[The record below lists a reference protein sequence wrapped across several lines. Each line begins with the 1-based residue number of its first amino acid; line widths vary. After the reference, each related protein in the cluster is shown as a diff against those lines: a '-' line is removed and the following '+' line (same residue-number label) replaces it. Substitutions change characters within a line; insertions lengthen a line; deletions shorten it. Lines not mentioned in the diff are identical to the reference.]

1 MSPGELGL
9 VNPGPTGRVYVDIT
23 SHRVDRDADRAR
35 ARRTMD
41 RATTTTATTTNDRAD
56 GYVVI
61 RATGLTTDGRARATV
76 ESEAMETLE
85 RAIEA
90 SARLER
96 ARARSGGKGGKGKRT
111 RPACEF
117 PVETTVWHVD
127 RREDGGAPRAEDGEF
142 MVTLL
147 SSVRRY
153 MTQPPLKRAR
163 EHGHGAPPT
172 SKDGRASTEL
182 RSGHDAVHAQIAPGV
197 PFVEAKIFGQ
207 TADDPFMIRPNISN
221 ETLRTLLGRAVGKYL
236 AEEREPYPVLP
247 KQDAQIQIAHGAHG
261 MACHVLA
268 IRALGHSSADF
279 SMSLDEQGCLY
290 VRCEPAEI
298 RPADPASKVGRPFEM
313 VCQFPTLVDLLTC
326 RCVYQN
332 EVLYVIAY
340 PRSPKSR
347 ALRLSAP
354 VMAQDIIGDK
364 PEENGAPGTSAHAI
378 SGPSS
383 DGGQK
388 NERPIE
394 LPSTSPVRAP
404 EARADATGDRGV
416 VGTNRSGDDVDDEL
430 EPNELE
436 TN

>member
-1 MSPGELGL
+1 
-9 VNPGPTGRVYVDIT
+9 
-23 SHRVDRDADRAR
+23 
-35 ARRTMD
+35 MD

-90 SARLER
+90 TTRLER

-221 ETLRTLLGRAVGKYL
+221 ETFRTLLGRAVGKYL

-298 RPADPASKVGRPFEM
+298 RPSDPASKVGRPFEM

-416 VGTNRSGDDVDDEL
+416 VGTNRSGDDVEDEL